1 MQDTEILLYGIIYSV
16 QFLCLMFTQEVL
28 TTYEILRAEF
38 PNAQLK
44 ASNLETFFEAALAIQ
59 DQLPTLTNEISDTW
73 IQGVSSD
80 PRKCA
85 EYRAVSRV
93 MRQCIA
99 AGVMLH
105 CCWK

>member
-1 MQDTEILLYGIIYSV
+1 MLNIYLFCSIS
-16 QFLCLMFTQEVL
+16 LLMFAQEVL

-44 ASNLETFFEAALAIQ
+44 ASNLETFFEAALPIQ
-59 DQLPTLTNEISDTW
+59 DQLPILTNEISDTW

-93 MRQCIA
+93 MRQCLA
-99 AGVMLH
+99 AGMMLH
-105 CCWK
+105 CVGDK